1 MEIKQEKVVLLSTV
15 ILVIS
20 PILNIY
26 KAGTIPLSMAEI
38 SYVVLSVVF
47 IFYSLIHKSLK
58 VSKPGKYYSLFLF
71 FSFAISII
79 MATVLINTITL
90 DFIIKWAQMLVYSI
104 PIIFFSSNFFN
115 RKFGE
120 KLYISISFF
129 LSLFLILQFISFQVL
144 HVQIKGLLS
153 NLPLNYNLSSASEYY
168 SYLNFHNIYRP
179 SSIFIEPAHFSQYVS
194 LALLM
199 ELFPLNRKKDQLNST
214 YYRAIVITFA
224 LMLSGS
230 AIGFFSVLLFWGYWF
245 WKYFIKQGKFIKSY
259 FMSILLIF
267 LGIVMVVRTN
277 VFDKFLYRISTIGDT
292 TSSTG
297 SLRILRG
304 YYIFSLGNPINKI
317 FGIGFGNII
326 NYLIKNGITTPYDGN
341 LLIGNEYMNSL
352 SYILVASGILGFILF
367 LVFLLQSFVYIDSNS
382 KLILLYLIVL
392 LSTSAI
398 LLSPTYVVISVFLL
412 SKTNSYRYSNEFS
425 EV

>member
-1 MEIKQEKVVLLSTV
+1 
-15 ILVIS
+15 
-20 PILNIY
+20 
-26 KAGTIPLSMAEI
+26 
-38 SYVVLSVVF
+38 
-47 IFYSLIHKSLK
+47 
-58 VSKPGKYYSLFLF
+58 
-71 FSFAISII
+71 
-79 MATVLINTITL
+79 
-90 DFIIKWAQMLVYSI
+90 
-104 PIIFFSSNFFN
+104 
-115 RKFGE
+115 
-120 KLYISISFF
+120 
-129 LSLFLILQFISFQVL
+129 
-144 HVQIKGLLS
+144 
-153 NLPLNYNLSSASEYY
+153 
-168 SYLNFHNIYRP
+168 
-179 SSIFIEPAHFSQYVS
+179 
-194 LALLM
+194 
-199 ELFPLNRKKDQLNST
+199 
-214 YYRAIVITFA
+214 
-224 LMLSGS
+224 
-230 AIGFFSVLLFWGYWF
+230 
-245 WKYFIKQGKFIKSY
+245 
-259 FMSILLIF
+259 MSILLIF

-352 SYILVASGILGFILF
+352 SYILVASGILGFLLF

-398 LLSPTYVVISVFLL
+398 ILSPTYVVISVFLL